1 MGSSVLSSSLALSNS
16 LYTMVYQVESKDDF
30 KAQLV
35 SAGDKLVVV
44 DFYATWCGPCKMIA
58 PKIDAMSKEYT
69 NVVSLRLMWMR
80 LRKSPPNTTSH
91 ACQHLCSLR
100 TEIRLLNLPE
110 LTKLRSASWWS
121 SINKPLLR
129 DAMLLKYI

>member
-1 MGSSVLSSSLALSNS
+1 MGPLSSHCASSVLSSSLALSNS

-58 PKIDAMSKEYT
+58 PKIEAMSKEFT
-69 NVVSLRLMWMR
+69 NVVFIKVDVDEVEGVATDYDISCMPTFLFLKKSAKVAEFSGANEASLR
-80 LRKSPPNTTSH
+80 
-91 ACQHLCSLR
+91 
-100 TEIRLLNLPE
+100 
-110 LTKLRSASWWS
+110 KLVVEHQ
-121 SINKPLLR
+121 
-129 DAMLLKYI
+129 